1 MQETTY
7 AKLCA
12 YGRIMK
18 LPSPEECLFSS
29 ETREYQTTDY
39 DSRRTGDWFSDTG
52 STPVWSR
59 MRVCS
64 AFEILRKLRTS
75 TEIWEKLKM
84 DYKEAIE
91 KHTNECRHRIDV
103 IRNHMN
109 TNGDYDKDVCNK
121 NIDVPKI
128 AISALNEIQAMHNNG
143 IKRLMDEL
151 VEYKQL
157 GTLEEVLDA
166 VEKQKRKKPKN
177 VNTEGYRY
185 IQMSNLRW
193 EFFRNRNSGLLLS
206 LRSGDRLERGRMSNQ
221 PEITR
226 IPPRSAK

>member
-1 MQETTY
+1 
-7 AKLCA
+7 
-12 YGRIMK
+12 
-18 LPSPEECLFSS
+18 
-29 ETREYQTTDY
+29 
-39 DSRRTGDWFSDTG
+39 
-52 STPVWSR
+52 
-59 MRVCS
+59 
-64 AFEILRKLRTS
+64 
-75 TEIWEKLKM
+75 M

-121 NIDVPKI
+121 NIDVLKI

-185 IQMSNLRW
+185 TDTYRCPTCGGN
-193 EFFRNRNSGLLLS
+193 FSGTGIADYCYHCGQAIDWS
-206 LRSGDRLERGRMSNQ
+206 EDE
-221 PEITR
+221 
-226 IPPRSAK
+226 

>member
-1 MQETTY
+1 
-7 AKLCA
+7 
-12 YGRIMK
+12 
-18 LPSPEECLFSS
+18 
-29 ETREYQTTDY
+29 
-39 DSRRTGDWFSDTG
+39 
-52 STPVWSR
+52 
-59 MRVCS
+59 
-64 AFEILRKLRTS
+64 
-75 TEIWEKLKM
+75 M

-185 IQMSNLRW
+185 TDTYRCPTCGGN
-193 EFFRNRNSGLLLS
+193 FSGT
-206 LRSGDRLERGRMSNQ
+206 GIADYCYHRGQAIDWS
-221 PEITR
+221 EDE
-226 IPPRSAK
+226 

>member
-1 MQETTY
+1 
-7 AKLCA
+7 
-12 YGRIMK
+12 
-18 LPSPEECLFSS
+18 
-29 ETREYQTTDY
+29 
-39 DSRRTGDWFSDTG
+39 
-52 STPVWSR
+52 
-59 MRVCS
+59 
-64 AFEILRKLRTS
+64 
-75 TEIWEKLKM
+75 M

-121 NIDVPKI
+121 NIDVLKI